1 MTFKPG
7 SVYDTLTIFAS
18 AFTTPTFKNFV
29 SIATGWLL
37 CRDKHTISQTLRV
50 GLSMGFSKDFSTL
63 YRFFSRAR
71 WVPDE
76 LGRLLFYQLLRFI
89 PGQTLFVLTDD
100 TLCKRSGPHVWGGG
114 MHHDALASNY
124 GRNTS
129 KGRHVA
135 FAFGVNWVIL
145 ALWAPLPWLPDCG
158 VAIPIL
164 LRLYRSKRYCPK
176 KDYRKKT
183 ELAFSMLQVLREW
196 TLGTGRT
203 VMLIGDTEYACKT
216 IVKPLPDGV
225 DFTGPVLMNA
235 ALFEFPEPR
244 REGQRGAT
252 KKKGDQLPSPKKMA
266 ADDAIPWQKINVF
279 IYGRDVT
286 ILVKTVRCL
295 WYRVSGTRPVRVVVT
310 RDPTGRIEDRAYFST
325 GEGASVEDVI
335 TWFARRWSLEVTFFN
350 AKQFLGLDE
359 PQNGWGRRKRKP
371 RGKKKPGPQARGSK
385 GRKAAE
391 RTVPVIMYLVG
402 LVYLWYF
409 QHGNPNRDVAIAR
422 SLAPWYTQKK
432 MPSFADI
439 LMALRLE
446 LMQAEGLSAHPVDN
460 WVMQQFEEG
469 SWESMV
475 AGTGAVE
482 SPPKMAK
489 L

>member
-1 MTFKPG
+1 VTFQPG
-7 SVYDTLTIFAS
+7 SVYDTFGVFAS
-18 AFTTPTFKNFV
+18 AFTEPTFRNFV
-29 SIATGWLL
+29 SIAVGWLL

-50 GLSMGFSKDFSTL
+50 GISMGFSKDFSTL

-76 LGRLLFYQLLRFI
+76 LGRLLFYQLLRFV
-89 PGQTLFVLTDD
+89 PGQVLFVLIDD
-100 TLCKRSGPHVWGGG
+100 TLCKRSGPHIWGGG

-135 FAFGVNWVIL
+135 FAFGHSWVIL
-145 ALWAPLPWLPDCG
+145 ALWVPLPWLPGCG

-176 KDYRKKT
+176 KDYSKRT
-183 ELAFSMLQVLREW
+183 TLAFSMLQVLREW

-216 IVKPLPDGV
+216 VVKPLPVGV
-225 DFTGPVLMNA
+225 DFTGPVGMDA
-235 ALFEFPEPR
+235 ALFDFPPPR
-244 REGQRGAT
+244 QKGQRGAT
-252 KKKGDQLPSPKKMA
+252 RMKGDQLPCPKMMA
-266 ADDAIPWQKINVF
+266 ADDTIPWQKIQVP

-295 WYRVSGTRPVRVVVT
+295 WYRVSGTRPVRVVIT
-310 RDPTGRIEDRAYFST
+310 RDPTGRLDDRAYFST
-325 GEGASVEDVI
+325 GEQASIEDVI

-391 RTVPVIMYLVG
+391 RTVPAIMYLMG

-409 QHGNPNRDVAIAR
+409 EHGNPGRDVAIAR
-422 SLAPWYTQKK
+422 SLAPWYTHKK
-432 MPSFADI
+432 TPSFADI

-446 LMQAEGLSAHPVDN
+446 LMQSEELSAHPVDT
-460 WVMQQFEEG
+460 WVMQQSAAASCEP
-469 SWESMV
+469 MV
-475 AGTGAVE
+475 DMVGLAE
-482 SPPKMAK
+482 RPQEMAK